1 MCLTALLKNMP
12 SKDQF
17 IAFSNNLYFYYFII
31 KYNLLENAINWSFIC
46 IFFNSALNTFLSS
59 SQKQLLADVFHIG
72 TLKKFAIS
80 KGKKIVLESLFNNFF
95 DIYFIK
101 KIQHQCF
108 PVNIAKFLRAP
119 FSRIT
124 YGGCFFLAQVAAST
138 S

>member
-1 MCLTALLKNMP
+1 MCLTALLKNMH
-12 SKDQF
+12 SKDQL

-31 KYNLLENAINWSFIC
+31 KYDLLENAINWSFIC
-46 IFFNSALNTFLSS
+46 IFFNSALNTFLPS
-59 SQKQLLADVFHIG
+59 SQKQLLTDVFHIG
-72 TLKKFAIS
+72 TFFH

-101 KIQHQCF
+101 KIQHKCF

>member
-1 MCLTALLKNMP
+1 MCLTALLKNMH
-12 SKDQF
+12 SKDQL

-59 SQKQLLADVFHIG
+59 SQKQLLTDVFHIG
-72 TLKKFAIS
+72 TLKKSAIS

-108 PVNIAKFLRAP
+108 HVNIAKFLRAP
-119 FSRIT
+119 FSQIT
-124 YGGCFFLAQVAAST
+124 YGGCFFLEQVAAST

>member
-1 MCLTALLKNMP
+1 MCLTALSKNMH
-12 SKDQF
+12 SKDQL

-59 SQKQLLADVFHIG
+59 SQKQLLTDVFHIG
-72 TLKKFAIS
+72 TLKKSAIS

-95 DIYFIK
+95 DIYIIK

-108 PVNIAKFLRAP
+108 PVNIAKFLRAL
-119 FSRIT
+119 FSQIT